1 MKEVSHLKGRHAKMM
16 KDSGLSPAIGQD
28 GKPLLSPKFGAS
40 GHID

>member
-1 MKEVSHLKGRHAKMM
+1 MM
-16 KDSGLSPAIGQD
+16 KDSGLDTAIAAD